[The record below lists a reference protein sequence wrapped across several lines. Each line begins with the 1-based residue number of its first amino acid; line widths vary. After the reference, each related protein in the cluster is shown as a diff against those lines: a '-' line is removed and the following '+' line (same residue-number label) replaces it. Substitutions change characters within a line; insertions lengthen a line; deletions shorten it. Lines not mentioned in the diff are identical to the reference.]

1 MTTAGSGCGKHGR
14 PGKTMRLNQAEW
26 EAELLAAGTDLSI
39 HVDLTRGDREK
50 LSEAARAILVER
62 VRLLAERREADYRR
76 RLAGPGL

>member
-1 MTTAGSGCGKHGR
+1 
-14 PGKTMRLNQAEW
+14 MRLNQAEW